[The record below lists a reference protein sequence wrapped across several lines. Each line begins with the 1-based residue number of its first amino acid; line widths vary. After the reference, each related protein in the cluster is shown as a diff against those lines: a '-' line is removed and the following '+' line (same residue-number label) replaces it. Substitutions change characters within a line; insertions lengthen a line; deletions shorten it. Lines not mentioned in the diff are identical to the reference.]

1 MGCGSGKAAPVAV
14 DHREEMDHRDQ
25 NGSAAAAA
33 AAAAAAVPKAV
44 AFEVVLDDQA
54 ASGTPKAKPPERLQ
68 KKATELPPITA
79 EALQQK
85 QEQAEH
91 RRQEVLEE
99 RIKTSR
105 MFAKKAMAAHTA
117 REHREQSATVRDA

>member
-68 KKATELPPITA
+68 VGPGSVRVGRCVRSGGGGGGLGSF
-79 EALQQK
+79 
-85 QEQAEH
+85 
-91 RRQEVLEE
+91 RRDE
-99 RIKTSR
+99 RP
-105 MFAKKAMAAHTA
+105 
-117 REHREQSATVRDA
+117 